1 MFFATARQASLR
13 LASLAFFR
21 LLGVVFF
28 CCFKKRR
35 KIAIKNIIRCLPVDH
50 KRAKAIARK
59 SFISLGHTLGDF
71 LLLPKYTK
79 KNIDRYVSIKHLD
92 VLKEAVASKRGVI
105 LVGAHFGSWELAA
118 HALALHDLPSLIV
131 YNKFKASCWFEGYAK
146 RRRELSGNKLI
157 LKEQAMLPLYKHL
170 KIGRMATLVVDQHA
184 HPPLGIKIPFFG
196 IDAWTHTSFA
206 KMSLKT
212 GALVVPGF
220 MFINGL
226 FRYTI
231 NFETIFDPDDFRD
244 KPDPVYSMVLAFNQ
258 ELEVAIKRAPE
269 QWMWQHRRFKKV

>member
-1 MFFATARQASLR
+1 MFVDRKL
-13 LASLAFFR
+13 
-21 LLGVVFF
+21 V
-28 CCFKKRR
+28 KR
-35 KIAIKNIIRCLPVDH
+35 
-50 KRAKAIARK
+50 IARK

-71 LLLPKYTK
+71 FLLPKYTK
-79 KNIDRYVSIKHLD
+79 KNIDKYVFIKNIE

-118 HALALHDLPSLIV
+118 HALALKGLPSLIV
-131 YNKFKASCWFEGYAK
+131 YNKFKYSSWFEGYAK

-157 LKEQAMLPLYKHL
+157 EKNQAMLSIYKHL
-170 KIGRMATLVVDQHA
+170 KNGRMVTLVVDQHA
-184 HPPLGIKIPFFG
+184 HPPLGIKVPFFG

-220 MFINGL
+220 LFIDGL

-231 NFETIFDPDDFRD
+231 DFKQLLDPDDFRD
-244 KPDPVYSMVLAFNQ
+244 NPDPVYSMILAFNQ
-258 ELEVAIKRAPE
+258 SLETVIKRAPE